1 MRFEFIADEH
11 VKVKTFLKKHEVS
24 KGLLGLRL
32 SFEVELFWS
41 IINRKMQRIYWT
53 LETTLPF
60 TFPLRKALK
69 PWRLLSIH

>member
-11 VKVKTFLKKHEVS
+11 VKVKTFLKS
-24 KGLLGLRL
+24 TRFLRDCWLRL

-41 IINRKMQRIYWT
+41 IINRKCNVSIGRWNYVTIDIPA
-53 LETTLPF
+53 E
-60 TFPLRKALK
+60 KALK

>member
-11 VKVKTFLKKHEVS
+11 VKVKTFLKSTRFS
-24 KGLLGLRL
+24 KGLLPRL

>member
-11 VKVKTFLKKHEVS
+11 VKVKTFKKS
-24 KGLLGLRL
+24 TRFLRDCWPRL

-60 TFPLRKALK
+60 TFR
-69 PWRLLSIH
+69 